1 MQNTSK
7 QHFIEKFETAGP
19 EEFYL
24 ILFRYA
30 EARIAEN
37 SVNKGS
43 KGPSPE
49 FELLN
54 YSNQFFQIYKREN
67 KEIYKLISYAFRRA
81 ANKTYRKMV
90 KQKLIKRSNKFLN
103 LVE

>member
-30 EARIAEN
+30 QARISEN
-37 SVNKGS
+37 TIN

-49 FELLN
+49 VELLN
-54 YSNQFFQIYKREN
+54 YSNQFMQIYRREN
-67 KEIYKLISYAFRRA
+67 KESYKLISYAFRRA
-81 ANKTYRKMV
+81 AHKAYRMMV

>member
-7 QHFIEKFETAGP
+7 QHFIQKFETAGP

-30 EARIAEN
+30 QARISEN
-37 SVNKGS
+37 TIN

-49 FELLN
+49 VELLN
-54 YSNQFFQIYKREN
+54 YSNQFLQIYRREN

-81 ANKTYRKMV
+81 AHKTYRTMV

>member
-7 QHFIEKFETAGP
+7 QHFIQKFETAGP

-37 SVNKGS
+37 SIN

-49 FELLN
+49 VELLN

-81 ANKTYRKMV
+81 AHKTYRKMV
-90 KQKLIKRSNKFLN
+90 KAKLIKRNNKFLN

>member
-7 QHFIEKFETAGP
+7 QHFIKKFESAGP

-24 ILFRYA
+24 ILYRYA
-30 EARIAEN
+30 QTRIAEN
-37 SVNKGS
+37 TIN

-49 FELLN
+49 VELLN
-54 YSNQFFQIYKREN
+54 YSNQFLQIYRREN
-67 KEIYKLISYAFRRA
+67 KEIYRLISYAFRRA
-81 ANKTYRKMV
+81 AHKAYREMLK
-90 KQKLIKRSNKFLN
+90 KKIIKKSNKFLN

>member
-7 QHFIEKFETAGP
+7 QHFIQKFETAGP

-30 EARIAEN
+30 QARISEN
-37 SVNKGS
+37 TVNKGT
-43 KGPSPE
+43 SPE
-49 FELLN
+49 VELLN
-54 YSNQFFQIYKREN
+54 YSNQFLQIYRREN
-67 KEIYKLISYAFRRA
+67 KEIYKHISYAFRRA
-81 ANKTYRKMV
+81 AHKTYRMMV